1 MKIFKN
7 DIMQRKYFTE
17 IDTNSKT
24 ELTWNYGEL
33 ITSIE
38 TVDYY
43 ITLFLLDNFFVEIF
57 IDKKN
62 KELVNINIQDDD
74 DVLYAY
80 IQDLSLQQL
89 ISLNK

>member
-1 MKIFKN
+1 
-7 DIMQRKYFTE
+7 MQRKYFTE